1 MNRLTFICKLA
12 AGFVFCLFT
21 VNFAQEITP
30 DNHSKIGGLKLGE
43 QSYGYFGTSRHVNK
57 DSKFTTYVNY
67 DARFALWIGAVTP
80 FGRNP
85 CHQRRRQ

>member
-21 VNFAQEITP
+21 ANFAQEIAT

-43 QSYGYFGTSRHVNK
+43 QRLWLLRYF
-57 DSKFTTYVNY
+57 
-67 DARFALWIGAVTP
+67 A
-80 FGRNP
+80 P
-85 CHQRRRQ
+85 CE